1 MRVDGFVGVKKLSVI
16 FFISALAL
24 VGVQGCSDK
33 ADSIAT
39 IVSSDCWIDSIN
51 DKSSSIVEVKPG
63 IISFRGWAADS
74 STGTAPKE
82 MGIYI
87 ADSKGNKVLFK
98 ADKRV
103 SRADVAAAKKK
114 PAYKM
119 SGFYFSAD
127 ASTLPAG
134 EHTLSVVMYR
144 DDAKISC
151 ATPKK
156 LVVK

>member
-1 MRVDGFVGVKKLSVI
+1 MRVDGFMGVKKLSGI

-33 ADSIAT
+33 ADSMAA

-63 IISFRGWAADS
+63 IISFSGWAADS

-87 ADSKGNKVLFK
+87 TDTKGNKVLFK
-98 ADKRV
+98 ADKRI
-103 SRADVAAAKKK
+103 SRTDVAAAKKK
-114 PAYKM
+114 PAYEM

-127 ASTLPAG
+127 AGTLPVG

-144 DDAKISC
+144 DGAMVSC
-151 ATPKK
+151 ALPKK
-156 LVVK
+156 LVIK